1 MTYGEIV
8 EVEGIIGAGK
18 TTAVRIIGAA
28 FNLRPLYEP
37 VRTNPYLGDFYRD
50 PKRFAL
56 IMQVELLVRRY
67 GLQMLAAA
75 ESMTLG
81 GWDGAVLDRSLR
93 GDRVFAKLH
102 RLYGNIDDRGWA
114 TYEQLFDSL
123 ITPLHAPATI
133 VFLDTQPEV
142 ALERVKRRNRTEE
155 TDLKLDYLQDLRKGY
170 LDLITEI
177 QNNMSQ
183 WANGTEVVTV
193 PWNSDYQPMDVV
205 LDKLGS
211 KFGKQPEREAVDK
224 VVNEM
229 RADGA
234 WLR

>member
-18 TTAVRIIGAA
+18 TTAVRIIAAA
-28 FNLRPLYEP
+28 FNLRALFEP
-37 VRTNPYLGDFYRD
+37 VKDNPYLEDFYRD
-50 PKRFAL
+50 QKRFAL

-67 GLQMLAAA
+67 GLQMMAAA
-75 ESMTLG
+75 ESMTPG
-81 GWDGAVLDRSLR
+81 GWGGAVLDRSLR

-133 VFLDTQPEV
+133 VFLDTLPEV
-142 ALERVKRRNRTEE
+142 ALERVQKRNRSAE
-155 TDLKLDYLQDLRKGY
+155 TNLPLDYLKDLRKGY
-170 LDLITEI
+170 LDLICEI

-183 WANGTEVVTV
+183 WANGTEVITV

-211 KFGKQPEREAVDK
+211 KFGMTPDREAVDK
-224 VVNEM
+224 VVEEM
-229 RADGA
+229 RAAGD

>member
-8 EVEGIIGAGK
+8 EVEGVIGAGK

-37 VRTNPYLGDFYRD
+37 VKTNPYLDDFYAD
-50 PKRFAL
+50 QKRYAL

-67 GLQMLAAA
+67 GLQMMAAA
-75 ESMTLG
+75 EAMTLG
-81 GWDGAVLDRSLR
+81 GWSGAVLDRSLR

-133 VFLDTQPEV
+133 VFLDTRPEV
-142 ALERVKRRNRTEE
+142 ALERVQQRNRSAE
-155 TDLKLDYLQDLRKGY
+155 TNLQLDYLKDLRKGY
-170 LDLITEI
+170 LDLICEI
-177 QNNMSQ
+177 ENDMAQ
-183 WANGTEVVTV
+183 WANGTDVITV

-211 KFGKQPEREAVDK
+211 KFGKQPNREAVDK
-224 VVNEM
+224 VVDEM
-229 RADGA
+229 RADGS

>member
-1 MTYGEIV
+1 MPYGEIV

-28 FNLRPLYEP
+28 FNLRPLFEP
-37 VRTNPYLGDFYRD
+37 VKTNPYLIDFYRD
-50 PKRFAL
+50 QKRWAL

-67 GLQMLAAA
+67 GLQMMAAA
-75 ESMTLG
+75 ESMTPG
-81 GWDGAVLDRSLR
+81 GWRGAVLDRSLR

-114 TYEQLFDSL
+114 TYEALFDSL

-142 ALERVKRRNRTEE
+142 AHERVLKRNREGE
-155 TDLKLDYLQDLRKGY
+155 VVSLEYLRDLRKGY
-170 LDLITEI
+170 LDLICEI
-177 QNNMSQ
+177 QNNMAQ
-183 WANGTEVVTV
+183 WANGTDVITA
-193 PWNSDYQPMDVV
+193 PWNVDYQPMDVI

-211 KFGKQPEREAVDK
+211 KFGRQPDREAVR
-224 VVNEM
+224 VVMDEM
-229 RADGA
+229 KTDGT

>member
-18 TTAVRIIGAA
+18 TTAVRIVGAA
-28 FNLRPLYEP
+28 FNLRPLFEP
-37 VRTNPYLGDFYRD
+37 VKENPYLEDFYVD
-50 PKRFAL
+50 QKRYAL

-67 GLQMLAAA
+67 GLQLMAAA
-75 ESMTLG
+75 ESITPG
-81 GWDGAVLDRSLR
+81 GWEGAVLDRSLR

-114 TYEQLFDSL
+114 TYENLFDSL

-133 VFLDTQPEV
+133 VFLDTQPEI
-142 ALERVKRRNRTEE
+142 ALERVQKRNRAAE
-155 TDLKLDYLQDLRKGY
+155 TNLQLEYLQDLRKGY

-177 QNNMSQ
+177 QNNMTQ

-205 LDKLGS
+205 LDKLGN
-211 KFGKQPEREAVDK
+211 KFGKQPDREAVDK
-224 VVNEM
+224 VVAEM
-229 RADGA
+229 RANGT